1 MAPLPLSTTAPSTS
15 TPTEQAS
22 SAPKSKK
29 RNPST
34 PHIIH
39 TSTLRHPQ
47 YTYFHLTLTPSSS
60 SSSSSSTNNKS
71 TTLDPLLI
79 SQLLTQALSS
89 YLGLTG
95 AAIPVD
101 ILKSEGREVWIRVPA
116 RDARGV
122 RAGLSSWCGKVGGMG
137 VSWRVQ
143 GGLGAGGGGG
153 EEIFGD

>member
-1 MAPLPLSTTAPSTS
+1 MAPLPLSTTAPSTTS
-15 TPTEQAS
+15 RAAKATTPK
-22 SAPKSKK
+22 PKK

-47 YTYFHLTLTPSSS
+47 HTYFHLTLHSSCPQPP
-60 SSSSSSTNNKS
+60 TI
-71 TTLDPLLI
+71 DPLLT
-79 SQLLTQALSS
+79 SQLLTNALST

-101 ILKSEGREVWIRVPA
+101 ILKSEGRDAWIRVPS

-122 RAGLSSWCGKVGGMG
+122 RAGVSSWTGKVGGVG
-137 VSWRVQ
+137 VSWRVRE
-143 GGLGAGGGGG
+143 GLGGGDGGDV
-153 EEIFGD
+153 FGD